1 MINVE
6 RSDGGQTSGPPT
18 LILGGGGLVKCT
30 FLALFKTP
38 RVAAT
43 EAKGWAALR
52 THPYRWY
59 YTTDRL
65 YGRWMAPGDKNRI
78 NVPFFLSDG
87 PF

>member
-6 RSDGGQTSGPPT
+6 RSNGCQTPGPPT
-18 LILGGGGLVKCT
+18 LIPGEGGLGKCT

-43 EAKGWAALR
+43 EAKGWTALR

-59 YTTDRL
+59 YNTDRL
-65 YGRWMAPGDKNRI
+65 YGRWKAPGDKSRI

-87 PF
+87 TF